1 MTHLFGIFQQ
11 NHHYFSGLPQSRQC
25 KEKESVE
32 CGTVP
37 VAAFACHHSH
47 WCLLYEFVWVWLF
60 LTHKVIAFIPQF
72 AVSTVSPVFHVR
84 KLKLVFC
91 LFSAACTRYTFLFLA
106 LSFWLNSDSKLVSR
120 NQTHQINT
128 IITITTNWTCYCED
142 GTFDKRKRKKSF
154 ANVGCCRHY
163 AWWSNIIFA
172 FCWSWISI
180 FIVSLCLPLYPPI
193 ALTFSRGLCFL
204 WPKDVRTLAHVK
216 YYHFE
221 CILFILFYHW
231 INFNIRLGWFL
242 MPLTPLWRF
251 EQPGLYVQSSSSA
264 HSFPNTLTFAK
275 MSTECCALHFVFH
288 SFSSFS
294 CRLSNQN
301 RRNASEWHETTFEC
315 TNFPNGKIKCF
326 DLTDSI
332 INTEIKSEQK
342 RISTC

>member
-25 KEKESVE
+25 KEKEKESVE

-72 AVSTVSPVFHVR
+72 AVSTVSPVFHFR

-193 ALTFSRGLCFL
+193 ALTFSRGLCCWLAKRCANAGARQILSL
-204 WPKDVRTLAHVK
+204 WVHFIYSILSLNKFQYSLGLISHATHSTLEIWAAGALCAVVLLRSFIPKYTNLCDNVNWML
-216 YYHFE
+216 
-221 CILFILFYHW
+221 
-231 INFNIRLGWFL
+231 
-242 MPLTPLWRF
+242 
-251 EQPGLYVQSSSSA
+251 
-264 HSFPNTLTFAK
+264 
-275 MSTECCALHFVFH
+275 CAPF
-288 SFSSFS
+288 
-294 CRLSNQN
+294 RLSFFQFFFVS
-301 RRNASEWHETTFEC
+301 A
-315 TNFPNGKIKCF
+315 
-326 DLTDSI
+326 
-332 INTEIKSEQK
+332 IKSK
-342 RISTC
+342 SS